1 MDEEGSSVAGSLSHR
16 NAHAPTAARGDPQ
29 SGAVQGKKKSADTA
43 WPITEP
49 CAVLT
54 PPLSDQSAECMA
66 VFQMEHFCIPV
77 HCS

>member
-43 WPITEP
+43 VRQKKKS
-49 CAVLT
+49 AVDL
-54 PPLSDQSAECMA
+54 PLSASQLDPLLSEKKIRSPLM
-66 VFQMEHFCIPV
+66 
-77 HCS
+77 